1 LIFKRIVK
9 IKHLFKASGKK
20 TGSLEVFNIR
30 KNQKED
36 KTMDTKKS
44 IILAAVL
51 LVLISFL
58 TANLAEAGRVRGYYK
73 QNGTYVQPH
82 YRTSPDRNP
91 YNNYSFPGNYNPNTG
106 RITPGNPDPYLNR
119 YYNPSYPGLNS
130 PYNNYRRR

>member
-1 LIFKRIVK
+1 
-9 IKHLFKASGKK
+9 
-20 TGSLEVFNIR
+20 
-30 KNQKED
+30 
-36 KTMDTKKS
+36 MDTKKS

-58 TANLAEAGRVRGYYK
+58 TVTLADADGVRGYYK

-106 RITPGNPDPYLNR
+106 RITPGNPDTYLNR

>member
-1 LIFKRIVK
+1 M
-9 IKHLFKASGKK
+9 G
-20 TGSLEVFNIR
+20 T
-30 KNQKED
+30 
-36 KTMDTKKS
+36 TKS

-58 TANLAEAGRVRGYYK
+58 TVTLADAGGVRGYYK

-82 YRTSPDRNP
+82 YRANPDGNP

-106 RITPGNPDPYLNR
+106 RITAGNPDTYLNR
-119 YYNPSYPGLNS
+119 YYNPSYPGLSS